1 VYIILKEVL
10 SILNHIVN
18 AGITYRVTQFV
29 EAEEAT
35 DFREE
40 YKLLTHDDSFREPSL
55 GGVVAVPHGRHR
67 SKRKVKRIY
76 DTVLETE
83 RVWVDTVNRGIHETV
98 QKRYH
103 QNR

>member
-1 VYIILKEVL
+1 VYIIL

-18 AGITYRVTQFV
+18 TGVTYGVTQLV
-29 EAEEAT
+29 ETEEAT

-40 YKLLTHDDSFREPSL
+40 YKLLTHNNGFREPGL
-55 GGVVAVPHGRHR
+55 GGIVTVPHGRHR

-76 DTVLETE
+76 DTVLETK
-83 RVWVDTVNRGIHETV
+83 RLGVHSINGGIYKTVY
-98 QKRYH
+98 KRDH